1 MRILHFADLHIG
13 VENYSR
19 VDPETGLSTRLGD
32 FLETYDEVVSY
43 ALENRVDLVLFCG
56 DAYKNRDPSQTHQRE
71 FATRI
76 ARLSNEGIPVFLLV
90 GNHDTPHVIG
100 RATALEIFRTLDVSN
115 VHIGDSVKIS
125 LIETP
130 SGPVQVLGVPWIRR
144 SAFLAQGETR
154 GLTPDQVNE
163 AIQERLARTI
173 STLAADLDPGTPA
186 VLAGHVSIGSAKAGS
201 EQWMM
206 LGRDHV
212 LLKSDVAL
220 PQFDYVA
227 LGHVH
232 RHQILGYDPHL
243 VYSGSLQRIDFGEER
258 DDKGFCIVDLDE
270 TRPAGSRLREL
281 SFQKVKAR
289 EFLTISV
296 DVPPGDPDPTA
307 TVIQAISRHHIEGA
321 VVKLNIKLPA
331 DLEGHLREREVR
343 EALGDAHFVASVSKE
358 VIEQRRNR
366 LGAEYSK
373 GLDPR
378 NALRSYLDDRNVAK
392 DRAEQLMQRA
402 EELMEEHA
410 RERIDQRHA
419 RLTCP
424 ARAEGSGELSHQSA
438 NHPNL

>member
-19 VDPETGLSTRLGD
+19 VDPQTGLSTRLGD
-32 FLETYDEVVSY
+32 FLETYDEVVSF
-43 ALENRVDLVLFCG
+43 ALENSVDLVLFCG
-56 DAYKNRDPSQTHQRE
+56 DAYKSRDPSQTHQRE
-71 FATRI
+71 FASRI

-115 VHIGDSVKIS
+115 VHIGDGLKIDR
-125 LIETP
+125 IETAA
-130 SGPVQVLGVPWIRR
+130 GAVQILGVPWIRR

-173 STLAADLDPGTPA
+173 ATLAADLDTGIPA
-186 VLAGHVSIGSAKAGS
+186 ILAAHVGISSAKLGS
-201 EQWMM
+201 EQSMM
-206 LGRDHV
+206 LGRDHI

-227 LGHVH
+227 LGHIH
-232 RHQILGYDPHL
+232 RHQILGYDPHV
-243 VYSGSLQRIDFGEER
+243 VYSGSLQRIDFGEEN
-258 DDKGFCIVDLDE
+258 DDKGFCVIDLDPNE
-270 TRPAGSRLREL
+270 PAGSR
-281 SFQKVKAR
+281 FQEFKFHRVNAKN
-289 EFLTISV
+289 FLTILVELS
-296 DVPPGDPDPTA
+296 PGDSDPTA
-307 TVIQAISRHHIEGA
+307 SVLQAISRHHIEGA
-321 VVKLNIKLPA
+321 IVRLNIKLPA

-343 EALGDAHFVASVSKE
+343 EALADAHFVASVSKE
-358 VIEQRRNR
+358 VIEQRRTR
-366 LGAEYSK
+366 FGAAYSK

-378 NALRSYLDDRNVAK
+378 DALRSYLDDRNVAR

-410 RERIDQRHA
+410 RE
-419 RLTCP
+419 
-424 ARAEGSGELSHQSA
+424 
-438 NHPNL
+438 